1 MLGNGFEI
9 KKLKLQPRITL
20 TISTLILV
28 VLLLTSYLFY
38 YILSETVEEQIGKRA
53 LHVAKTVAAIP
64 EIQEAFQKEN
74 PASIIQPIAEK
85 IQMDTEADFIV
96 VGNKGIRYAH
106 PERDKIGEKW
116 LAEIIKAFY

>member
-1 MLGNGFEI
+1 MLRKQLRDTRNSGSF
-9 KKLKLQPRITL
+9 
-20 TISTLILV
+20 S
-28 VLLLTSYLFY
+28 
-38 YILSETVEEQIGKRA
+38 
-53 LHVAKTVAAIP
+53 
-64 EIQEAFQKEN
+64 KEN

-96 VGNKGIRYAH
+96 VGNKEGIRYAH

>member
-1 MLGNGFEI
+1 M
-9 KKLKLQPRITL
+9 
-20 TISTLILV
+20 

-64 EIQEAFQKEN
+64 KFRKLFKRKSSFYYSAN
-74 PASIIQPIAEK
+74 RRK

-96 VGNKGIRYAH
+96 VGNKEGIRYAH

>member
-1 MLGNGFEI
+1 MVLKF
-9 KKLKLQPRITL
+9 KKLNLQPRITI

-64 EIQEAFQKEN
+64 EITEAFQKEN

-85 IQMDTEADFIV
+85 IRIDTDADFIV
-96 VGNKGIRYAH
+96 VGNKEGIRYAH
-106 PERDKIGEKW
+106 PKRDKIGEAMVGGDNK
-116 LAEIIKAFY
+116 

>member
-1 MLGNGFEI
+1 MGNGLYMLRKQLPRYQKFR
-9 KKLKLQPRITL
+9 KL
-20 TISTLILV
+20 S
-28 VLLLTSYLFY
+28 
-38 YILSETVEEQIGKRA
+38 
-53 LHVAKTVAAIP
+53 
-64 EIQEAFQKEN
+64 KEN

-96 VGNKGIRYAH
+96 VGNKEGIRYAH